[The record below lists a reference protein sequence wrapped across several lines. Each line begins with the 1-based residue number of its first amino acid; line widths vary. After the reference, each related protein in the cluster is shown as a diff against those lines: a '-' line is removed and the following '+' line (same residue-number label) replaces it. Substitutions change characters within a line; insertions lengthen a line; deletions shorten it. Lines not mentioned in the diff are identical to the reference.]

1 MLVSFSTNLLNFLWH
16 GLNYPDSLPARQSFL
31 YIFLLLSLCYEAL
44 IHLHEHSKSEIIA
57 LFLGVLFFVLLCEK
71 LITDDSFTGMTFLS
85 TGFFLLIYAMFIY
98 HWRLQSDIPKW
109 LSICVLV
116 VVIVESGVNTY
127 LTSVPTVSRT
137 TYLSNHD
144 SYQILTDRTVQK
156 ENSDFFRFEKFARRT
171 QNDAMLIGFQGA
183 SYFSSTLNSL
193 VSDFYEKYGMRGSRV
208 NYCFEGATPV
218 TAALLSNRYMLYT
231 LDRGYDNMF
240 ELVDTE
246 GKLYLYQNNYSLPL
260 GYMITENDAFT
271 PNLNEL
277 FRAAKHTEEN
287 IHEEDNEDKNLNP
300 IQRQNNLVH
309 DLGLKEDMFIE
320 VDTNSYGS
328 QADIYIEETAHYY
341 AYSTNTKIDTIKL
354 NYEEESKSFSQI
366 KKKYILDLGYHE
378 AGDVL
383 SLKSENGE
391 KLNLTT
397 YKINESALT
406 ELVKELNRQTM
417 TVNQYDETSI
427 TGHIDVSSAGH
438 LVLSVPFEPS
448 WTLYV
453 DGVKTEMDLFEKTF
467 ISVYLDEGS
476 HTITLRYFPDG
487 FIPGTI
493 ISVFCVL
500 LFIALFF
507 VQRFLKQS
515 SK

>member
-1 MLVSFSTNLLNFLWH
+1 M
-16 GLNYPDSLPARQSFL
+16 
-31 YIFLLLSLCYEAL
+31 
-44 IHLHEHSKSEIIA
+44 K
-57 LFLGVLFFVLLCEK
+57 
-71 LITDDSFTGMTFLS
+71 
-85 TGFFLLIYAMFIY
+85 
-98 HWRLQSDIPKW
+98 
-109 LSICVLV
+109 
-116 VVIVESGVNTY
+116 TY

-378 AGDVL
+378 TGDVL